1 MQELKAG
8 DTANGAAKALGHL
21 VGVIGMTQ
29 PGIILKHADPRS
41 GQKTHLAGE
50 LAGLLVLPIKFMRQ
64 GFIEKDQRLTG
75 MRPILSET
83 KTEHIDTSF
92 PRDLLGLHP
101 QAGNCIGKTRA
112 IHVHLKPMLP
122 GNSTNHLELPRSV
135 NRP

>member
-50 LAGLLVLPIKFMRQ
+50 LAGLLVLPVKFMRQ
-64 GFIEKDQRLTG
+64 GFVEKDQRLAS
-75 MRPILSET
+75 MRPVLCEAKT
-83 KTEHIDTSF
+83 KHVDASF
-92 PRDLLGLHP
+92 PRDLLGFHP
-101 QAGNCIGKTRA
+101 QIGNCIGKTRA
-112 IHVHLKPMLP
+112 VHVHLKPVLP
-122 GNSTNHLELPRSV
+122 GGSANILELRRRI